1 MTAASDTTHTTHTAR
16 AVLVTGAARRLGRT
30 IALAFARDG
39 WDVALHYRNS
49 EADAHATARDIESL
63 GQRCVLVQ
71 GNLDAETSARQ
82 VFADAAEALPHLTAL
97 INNASAFRYDAAT
110 TVTQDGLLAHLLPNL
125 VAPVILAQALHR
137 HLLTT
142 NQSASLAV
150 DGEVKRGH
158 RFMEPKAHQTCGGE
172 APTARSEF
180 FTRRTATSPPA
191 PLPHVGEGRLNDA
204 DMNSPLPPGGRGAG
218 GEGAISSGVVIN
230 LLDQKLWNLN
240 PDFFSYTIS
249 KAALSTATTLLA
261 QALAPTLRV
270 VGVAPGLTLP
280 SYLQSDAAFARTHAL
295 APLGRASDP
304 DDVARTVL
312 FAATSRSIT
321 GTTLIVDG
329 GQHLMGLAQDF
340 SLLADS
346 SNPDAP

>member
-1 MTAASDTTHTTHTAR
+1 MTAATMPSASPR

-39 WDVALHYRNS
+39 WDVALHYRDS
-49 EADAHATARDIESL
+49 EACAQATAREIESL

-71 GNLDAETSARQ
+71 GDLATDASARQ
-82 VFADAAEALPHLTAL
+82 VFNAAATALPHLTAL
-97 INNASAFRYDAAT
+97 INNASAFRFDAAA
-110 TVTQDGLLAHLLPNL
+110 TVTEADLLAHLLPNL
-125 VAPVILAQALHR
+125 VAPVMLAQALHR
-137 HLLTT
+137 HV
-142 NQSASLAV
+142 LAQ
-150 DGEVKRGH
+150 
-158 RFMEPKAHQTCGGE
+158 QT
-172 APTARSEF
+172 
-180 FTRRTATSPPA
+180 PA
-191 PLPHVGEGRLNDA
+191 A
-204 DMNSPLPPGGRGAG
+204 A
-218 GEGAISSGVVIN
+218 GVVIN

-240 PDFFSYTIS
+240 PDFFSYTLS

-261 QALAPTLRV
+261 QAFAPALRV

-340 SLLADS
+340 SLLADPS
-346 SNPDAP
+346 LADPTSHRDAS

>member
-1 MTAASDTTHTTHTAR
+1 MTTPATP

-39 WDVALHYRNS
+39 WDVALHYRDS
-49 EADAHATARDIESL
+49 AADAQTTALDIAAL
-63 GQRCVLVQ
+63 GRQCVLVQ
-71 GNLDAETSARQ
+71 GSLDSEVAARQ
-82 VFADAAEALPHLTAL
+82 VFADATAALPGITAL
-97 INNASAFRYDAAT
+97 VNNASAFRFDAAA
-110 TVTQDGLLAHLLPNL
+110 TVTQEGLLGHLLPNL
-125 VAPVILAQALHR
+125 VAPVILAQALYR
-137 HLLTT
+137 HLL
-142 NQSASLAV
+142 
-150 DGEVKRGH
+150 E
-158 RFMEPKAHQTCGGE
+158 
-172 APTARSEF
+172 
-180 FTRRTATSPPA
+180 RRTAAS
-191 PLPHVGEGRLNDA
+191 LPQAGEGILNSVDTS
-204 DMNSPLPPGGRGAG
+204 SPLPLGGRGAG
-218 GEGAISSGVVIN
+218 GESAHAPGVIIN

-240 PDFFSYTIS
+240 PDFFSYTVS
-249 KAALSTATTLLA
+249 KAALNTATTLLA
-261 QALAPTLRV
+261 QALAPCLRV

-304 DDVARTVL
+304 DDIARTVL

-346 SNPDAP
+346 PHPAPHPASP

>member
-1 MTAASDTTHTTHTAR
+1 MTATR

-39 WDVALHYRNS
+39 WDVALHYRHS
-49 EADAHATARDIESL
+49 SADAHATAHDIESL
-63 GQRCVLVQ
+63 GRRCALVQ
-71 GNLDAETSARQ
+71 GTLDSEASARQ
-82 VFADAAEALPHLTAL
+82 VFKDATAALPHLIAL
-97 INNASAFRYDAAT
+97 VNNASAFRFDAAA
-110 TVTQDGLLAHLLPNL
+110 TVTQEDLLAHLLPNL

-137 HLLTT
+137 HLLTGKT
-142 NQSASLAV
+142 
-150 DGEVKRGH
+150 
-158 RFMEPKAHQTCGGE
+158 
-172 APTARSEF
+172 AP
-180 FTRRTATSPPA
+180 SPP
-191 PLPHVGEGRLNDA
+191 
-204 DMNSPLPPGGRGAG
+204 
-218 GEGAISSGVVIN
+218 GVVIN

-240 PDFFSYTIS
+240 PDFFSYTLS

-261 QALAPTLRV
+261 QALAPSLRV

-280 SYLQSDAAFARTHAL
+280 SYLQSDTAFARTHAL

-340 SLLADS
+340 SLLDTKL
-346 SNPDAP
+346 PDAEPPRTS

>member
-1 MTAASDTTHTTHTAR
+1 MTAASDTTHTAHTAR

-39 WDVALHYRNS
+39 WDVALHYRDS
-49 EADAHATARDIESL
+49 EACAHATARDIESL
-63 GQRCVLVQ
+63 SQRCVLVQ
-71 GNLDAETSARQ
+71 GNLDAEASARQ
-82 VFADAAEALPHLTAL
+82 VFTDAADALPHLTAL

-137 HLLTT
+137 HLL
-142 NQSASLAV
+142 A
-150 DGEVKRGH
+150 
-158 RFMEPKAHQTCGGE
+158 
-172 APTARSEF
+172 
-180 FTRRTATSPPA
+180 RRTAPSP
-191 PLPHVGEGRLNDA
+191 
-204 DMNSPLPPGGRGAG
+204 
-218 GEGAISSGVVIN
+218 GVVIN

-240 PDFFSYTIS
+240 PDFFSYTVS

-340 SLLADS
+340 SLLADPES
-346 SNPDAP
+346 PRTS

>member
-1 MTAASDTTHTTHTAR
+1 MTAASNTTHTTHTAR

-49 EADAHATARDIESL
+49 SADAHATARDIESL

-71 GNLDAETSARQ
+71 GNLDAEASAWQ
-82 VFADAAEALPHLTAL
+82 VFTDAAEALPHLTAL

-137 HLLTT
+137 HLLARET
-142 NQSASLAV
+142 
-150 DGEVKRGH
+150 
-158 RFMEPKAHQTCGGE
+158 
-172 APTARSEF
+172 AP
-180 FTRRTATSPPA
+180 
-191 PLPHVGEGRLNDA
+191 
-204 DMNSPLPPGGRGAG
+204 
-218 GEGAISSGVVIN
+218 SGVVIN

-240 PDFFSYTIS
+240 PDFFSYTVS

-340 SLLADS
+340 SLLADPES
-346 SNPDAP
+346 PRTS